1 MGGLPSNLGGRGW
14 SCNIPFLM
22 LHISPIKISSC
33 CAGTLAC
40 FKYLSCPGELTTIQ
54 SIKER
59 GGRGGVVIF
68 TPWCFM
74 LHHGFAGPLA
84 CFRYIFWNVEK
95 VADPPPLNI
104 SYPQTQEIKWVIDTC
119 IVLSSQCGT
128 QCKQMQKGVVK
139 TVLAEYLISVKF
151 T

>member
-1 MGGLPSNLGGRGW
+1 MSCDTPWCFMHLQSRYFLTVQALWIVLRTSPIHGGGLPSNLGGEGW

-33 CAGTLAC
+33 CAGPLAC
-40 FKYLSCPGELTTIQ
+40 FEYLSCPGELTTIQ

-84 CFRYIFWNVEK
+84 CFRYIFWNIEK
-95 VADPPPLNI
+95 VADSPPPGL
-104 SYPQTQEIKWVIDTC
+104 KK
-119 IVLSSQCGT
+119 LCG
-128 QCKQMQKGVVK
+128 
-139 TVLAEYLISVKF
+139 
-151 T
+151 